1 MNFVPSWASSQ
12 PPATPGRNIVRPIAM
27 MRDTHII
34 ASPTGETSE
43 SRTIPREYH
52 QVGGVGYR
60 VESTEEL
67 SVASR
72 KQRRR
77 RRRRFDH
84 DAPAVAF
91 SSSASTVGQP
101 TILRLTA
108 CDGSTT
114 HESTVLSLQEL
125 TIAREKW
132 PVVWLDVDGFED
144 LATIRAVGQIF
155 EIGDLALEDATTPD
169 ERPKV
174 EVFGHQ
180 LLIAVRMARSDGE
193 SIVTDPMAIFL
204 GDRYVI
210 TFHDRTVPDGFASVR
225 ERIRHGRTRIGQLG
239 ADHLCA
245 LLLDAVID
253 GYFPVLEQFGDS
265 LEMIEEQALDNPSR
279 ELLGKIHDVRNDLMT
294 LRRALWPTR
303 DVLHALG
310 REATA
315 FVGEHARQHFR
326 DSYDHTME
334 LLDLTEG
341 YREIGSDLRD
351 IYLASINNRMNDVMK
366 VLTVIATIFM
376 PLTFI
381 TGYYGMNFNTESPWN
396 MPLLNYRYGSLV
408 AVVIMMLTTV
418 GMVVFFWRRGWLK
431 RWH

>member
-1 MNFVPSWASSQ
+1 MVAVFRSF
-12 PPATPGRNIVRPIAM
+12 AM
-27 MRDTHII
+27 
-34 ASPTGETSE
+34 P
-43 SRTIPREYH
+43 
-52 QVGGVGYR
+52 
-60 VESTEEL
+60 
-67 SVASR
+67 SR
-72 KQRRR
+72 KHRRR
-77 RRRRFDH
+77 RRR
-84 DAPAVAF
+84 
-91 SSSASTVGQP
+91 SSSHGLTAPSTGERSSPGQP

-108 CDGSTT
+108 CDGTST
-114 HESTVLSLQEL
+114 HESTVLSPQEL

-144 LATIRAVGQIF
+144 LAAIRSVGGVF
-155 EIGDLALEDATTPD
+155 EIGELALEDATTPD

-180 LLIAVRMARSDGE
+180 VLIAVRMARFEGDT
-193 SIVTDPMAIFL
+193 IVTDPMAIFL

-225 ERIRHGRTRIGQLG
+225 QRIRHGRTRLGQLG

-253 GYFPVLEQFGDS
+253 GYFPVLERFGDR
-265 LEMIEEQALDNPSR
+265 LEEIEDEALENPTR
-279 ELLGKIHDVRNDLMT
+279 RLLGRIHDVRNDLMT
-294 LRRALWPTR
+294 LRRSLWPTR

-310 REATA
+310 RESTA
-315 FVGEHARQHFR
+315 FVGDHARQHFR

-381 TGYYGMNFNTESPWN
+381 TGYYGMNFNTQSPWN
-396 MPLLNYRYGSLV
+396 MPLLNFRYGGLV
-408 AVVIMMLTTV
+408 AAGIMAFTTI
-418 GMVVFFWRRGWLK
+418 GMVVFFWQRGWLK